1 MTKQDKSLPN
11 AGYIKIG
18 GGFSGKI
25 KLKRYE
31 YPPDRLTEFLRL
43 DVTIR
48 DKVYEFC
55 TNYQLIIFS
64 KVEEELMAF
73 LKEQQ
78 VKLKTISQKLFSKE
92 LLDISEIEE
101 VNSQLAKIKLEV
113 GYPARDNAGLQNT
126 PKDIREQFGKQ
137 HLILHK
143 RYQDSLVGLWED
155 LITHFVTK
163 QDIKECINCGNFFVP
178 LSRHKRF
185 YCSEECGNALK
196 QTRHRAKAKKK

>member
-1 MTKQDKSLPN
+1 MPD

-25 KLKRYE
+25 KLRRYE
-31 YPPDRLTEFLRL
+31 YPSDRLTEFLRL
-43 DVTIR
+43 DVTSR
-48 DKVYEFC
+48 DKVYEYC
-55 TNYQLIIFS
+55 TNYQLIIPS
-64 KVEEELMAF
+64 KVENELMAF

-101 VNSQLAKIKLEV
+101 VNSQLTKIKIEI

-126 PKDIREQFGKQ
+126 PEDIRNQFRER
-137 HLILHK
+137 HLSLHK
-143 RYQDSLVGLWED
+143 RHLDALAGLWED

-185 YCSEECGNALK
+185 YCSDECRNALK
-196 QTRHRAKAKKK
+196 QARHRAKAKKK